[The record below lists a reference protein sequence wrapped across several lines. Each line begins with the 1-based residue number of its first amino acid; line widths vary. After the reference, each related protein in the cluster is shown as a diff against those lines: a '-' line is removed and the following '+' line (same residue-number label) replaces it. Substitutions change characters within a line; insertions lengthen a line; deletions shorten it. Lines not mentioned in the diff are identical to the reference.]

1 MTRSPVKTGLIS
13 LAGVALG
20 RVAVRGAAF
29 PHLDALPDAAAGRAI
44 LALGGLERFA
54 AVTDSDYDPIRTMA
68 EAAKGVANF
77 A

>member
-29 PHLDALPDAAAGRAI
+29 PHLDALPDTAAGRAI
-44 LALGGLERFA
+44 LALGGLGRFA
-54 AVTDSDYDPIRTMA
+54 AIDDSDYNPIRTMA
-68 EAAKGVANF
+68 EAAQGVADF
-77 A
+77 V